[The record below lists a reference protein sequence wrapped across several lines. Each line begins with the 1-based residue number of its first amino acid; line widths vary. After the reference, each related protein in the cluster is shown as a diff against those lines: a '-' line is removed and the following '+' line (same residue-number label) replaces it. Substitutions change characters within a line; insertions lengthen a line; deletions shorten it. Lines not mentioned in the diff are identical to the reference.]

1 MAFSPLSLPRFC
13 CPVRRHFLIT
23 HQSFTPLFCFVLH
36 FLFLSILLLAFF
48 PLLLFFCGRKA
59 WRIPLAESILPENWA
74 PEILCE
80 NSCVNLKLWES
91 LKMEPIFPSLA
102 LSRYCL
108 KRRFWML
115 YGRVK
120 ISPINCG
127 RTSGS
132 SLEKTIQILEG
143 KVCLCR
149 EEPCLLLP
157 TCPVRW
163 GSAGEEMLQ
172 PAENGTWQKG
182 GKLCS

>member
-1 MAFSPLSLPRFC
+1 MLLLSCSQALSDHP
-13 CPVRRHFLIT
+13 PVFH
-23 HQSFTPLFCFVLH
+23 SFVLFCSTFPFSLH
-36 FLFLSILLLAFF
+36 FTTCFF
-48 PLLLFFCGRKA
+48 SFVVVFCGRKA
-59 WRIPLAESILPENWA
+59 WRIPLADSILPENWA

-108 KRRFWML
+108 KRRFWMF

-157 TCPVRW
+157 SCPVRW